1 MSNNSIKFYKKI
13 GIIKT
18 TFSKNFKILRMA
30 DNDVIIL
37 DEIESQDV
45 VYLYTKK
52 VESIGK

>member
-18 TFSKNFKILRMA
+18 TFSKYFKIPRMA

>member
-1 MSNNSIKFYKKI
+1 
-13 GIIKT
+13 
-18 TFSKNFKILRMA
+18 MA